1 MQDVASEVGMSG
13 ASTAE
18 LLSSLPQDVTM
29 VLMLIVVALGYF
41 FAAMNICGMTVYS
54 REGESSWLMMVL
66 PVTAAAQL
74 RGKILFSMSVTVLAA
89 LLMSVAFFFAWR
101 CV

>member
-29 VLMLIVVALGYF
+29 VLMLIVVALGY
-41 FAAMNICGMTVYS
+41 
-54 REGESSWLMMVL
+54 
-66 PVTAAAQL
+66 
-74 RGKILFSMSVTVLAA
+74 
-89 LLMSVAFFFAWR
+89 
-101 CV
+101 